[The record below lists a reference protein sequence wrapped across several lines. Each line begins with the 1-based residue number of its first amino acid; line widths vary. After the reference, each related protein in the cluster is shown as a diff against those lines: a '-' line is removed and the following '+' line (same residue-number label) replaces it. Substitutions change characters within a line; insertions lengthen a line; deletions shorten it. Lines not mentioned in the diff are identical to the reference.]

1 MTDHYF
7 IALEQKIDQLL
18 ERCEKLELENRSL
31 RAAEQ
36 QARQDKNRLLQ
47 ANDQTRVQ
55 VEKMIQRLKTLEKH
69 A

>member
-18 ERCEKLELENRSL
+18 SRCEQLELENAHL
-31 RAAEQ
+31 RLSEQ
-36 QARQDKNRLLQ
+36 QARQERAKLLQ
-47 ANDQTRVQ
+47 TNDQTRVK
-55 VEKMIQRLKTLEKH
+55 VEKMIQRLKTLEQN